1 MESSRNVSE
10 PIVHFPDDSDEDDGS
25 ISYLGSRSELDI
37 EELTCEGHRGN
48 SREGFHRLTGEGHQL
63 HKDEG
68 LRRNTGEGLIKK
80 SGEGR
85 HPGDGHREMP
95 GGGHTQ
101 NIGGGHRDDRVPD
114 SETSRQIP
122 IQLSD
127 GSLVTATFSSLED
140 PMPPPWSV
148 FHRRGGEVEKIVKI
162 VIDRE

>member
-68 LRRNTGEGLIKK
+68 LRRNTGEGL
-80 SGEGR
+80 
-85 HPGDGHREMP
+85 
-95 GGGHTQ
+95 TQ

-127 GSLVTATFSSLED
+127 G
-140 PMPPPWSV
+140 
-148 FHRRGGEVEKIVKI
+148 
-162 VIDRE
+162 